1 MIRLFQWLGQR
12 ELPVLLAM
20 LLLFSSVF
28 AFVELA
34 DEVVEGS
41 TQRID
46 ETILLAMRS
55 PADPTDTLGPPWVE
69 EVMRDLTALG
79 GGAVLVLLILSVAI
93 YLLLLGRLQA
103 MGFLIGAMAGG
114 SLLSLIL
121 KELFARP
128 RPDLV
133 PHLSYVTTSSFP
145 SGHSMLSAV
154 TYLTLG
160 ALLARIHNERR
171 FKAFFILVAVSL
183 TVLVGVSRVYLG
195 VHWPTDVLGGWT
207 VGAAWAILC
216 WFGARWLQS
225 RGRIE
230 QE

>member
-1 MIRLFQWLGQR
+1 M
-12 ELPVLLAM
+12 
-20 LLLFSSVF
+20 
-28 AFVELA
+28 
-34 DEVVEGS
+34 
-41 TQRID
+41 
-46 ETILLAMRS
+46 
-55 PADPTDTLGPPWVE
+55 
-69 EVMRDLTALG
+69 
-79 GGAVLVLLILSVAI
+79 LVLLILSVAI

-160 ALLARIHNERR
+160 ALLARSTTSGASRHSSS
-171 FKAFFILVAVSL
+171 SL
-183 TVLVGVSRVYLG
+183 PSR
-195 VHWPTDVLGGWT
+195 HRAGG
-207 VGAAWAILC
+207 
-216 WFGARWLQS
+216 R
-225 RGRIE
+225 
-230 QE
+230 